1 MQYYRYNFRVVED
14 QADDI
19 ITSPSDY
26 ALILRRLPPD
36 TVKVDIQKMIDQK
49 RATITPDQRQKTLNL
64 KVVDIIM
71 SFSMTEYK
79 KTKQENVD

>member
-1 MQYYRYNFRVVED
+1 
-14 QADDI
+14 
-19 ITSPSDY
+19 
-26 ALILRRLPPD
+26 
-36 TVKVDIQKMIDQK
+36 MIDQK